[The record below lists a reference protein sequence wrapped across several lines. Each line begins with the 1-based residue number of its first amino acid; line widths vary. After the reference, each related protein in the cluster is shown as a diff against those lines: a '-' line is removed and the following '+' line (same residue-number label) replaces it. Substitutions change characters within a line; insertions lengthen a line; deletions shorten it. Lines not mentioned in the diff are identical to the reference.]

1 MPSASVLESKKQ
13 IVADFSER
21 VKNSVAGV
29 VVSYQGI
36 TVADDTALRKE
47 LREAGVEYS
56 VIKNTLA
63 KRAFEENGYK
73 KLFDDLNGMT
83 AFATSANDQ
92 VVAAKI
98 LKKYAD
104 KVETF
109 ELKSG
114 YVDGEVLDKAGIEA
128 LANIPAKEVLIG
140 KILGS
145 LQSSL
150 YGLAFV
156 LQAIVDKSGEAGTEE
171 APAVEPA
178 AEETKEEAPA
188 STEEPTA

>member
-1 MPSASVLESKKQ
+1 
-13 IVADFSER
+13 
-21 VKNSVAGV
+21 
-29 VVSYQGI
+29 
-36 TVADDTALRKE
+36 LRKE

-92 VVAAKI
+92 VIAAKI

-171 APAVEPA
+171 APAEEPA

>member
-63 KRAFEENGYK
+63 KRAFEENGYE

-92 VVAAKI
+92 VIAAKI

-156 LQAIVDKSGEAGTEE
+156 LQAIVDKNGEAGTEE
-171 APAVEPA
+171 APAEEPA

>member
-1 MPSASVLESKKQ
+1 MPSASVLEAKKQ
-13 IVADFSER
+13 IVADFSEK

-47 LREAGVEYS
+47 LREAGVDYS
-56 VIKNTLA
+56 VLKNTLA
-63 KRAFEENGYK
+63 KRAFEENGYD
-73 KLFDDLNGMT
+73 KLCDDLNGMT

-114 YVDGEVLDKAGIEA
+114 YVDGEVLDKAGVEA

-150 YGLAFV
+150 YSLAFV
-156 LQAIVDKSGEAGTEE
+156 LQAIVDKDGEAGTEA
-171 APAVEPA
+171 APAEETA

>member
-1 MPSASVLESKKQ
+1 MPNAKVLAQKQQ
-13 IVADFSER
+13 IVEDLKGKLSTAIT
-21 VKNSVAGV
+21 GV
-29 VVSYQGI
+29 VVDYKGI
-36 TVADDTALRKE
+36 SVADDTALRKE

-63 KRAFEENGYK
+63 KRAFEENGYE

-92 VVAAKI
+92 VIAAKI

-171 APAVEPA
+171 APAEEPA

>member
-63 KRAFEENGYK
+63 KRAFEENGYE

-92 VVAAKI
+92 VIAAKI

-171 APAVEPA
+171 APAEEPA